1 MAQVFAHLGGGL
13 VELRW
18 EFAAVTTP
26 RAQINHKDVV
36 VNAHGC
42 NMGVREIPVRHSTK
56 LKTADR
62 VYHGWSAS
70 ISKLMADFTP
80 KKQNPQ
86 KVHWQN
92 QNRSINRPFFPIPF
106 QKKKSTGVD
115 NKSNDDLAHCHYD
128 SWEILNK
135 TEPLLMLS
143 INAFFYHD
151 NPHHPTARTD
161 TLAHLGT
168 AVQKHLVKTGK
179 LFACVWGFS
188 LSNLQTDNVFLFVL
202 LSQAELTSNGA
213 GDIWATQKNVHFTN
227 IFWLQILKYDVSLVL
242 CDSKLNIAGLWTK

>member
-92 QNRSINRPFFPIPF
+92 QNRSINRPFFPILF

-168 AVQKHLVKTGK
+168 AVQKHLVKTGNYLHVCGVFPYQIYRLIMFFC
-179 LFACVWGFS
+179 LFYFLRLNWPLMEQETFELHRKMSISLIFS
-188 LSNLQTDNVFLFVL
+188 DSRFLNMMFL
-202 LSQAELTSNGA
+202 
-213 GDIWATQKNVHFTN
+213 
-227 IFWLQILKYDVSLVL
+227 
-242 CDSKLNIAGLWTK
+242 